1 LDDIEEQ
8 VLEIIVM
15 LITGIFAEEE
25 MILLE
30 ESGSKGLNAL
40 WDKVGIGAGKNRKEI
55 IAVG

>member
-30 ESGSKGLNAL
+30 ESGSKGLNDL
-40 WDKVGIGAGKNRKEI
+40 
-55 IAVG
+55 